1 MYETALQHFHEG
13 RLAEAAACCSTILHQ
28 TPRNFQ
34 VLCLLGQVRSRQ
46 GAFADAAY
54 ILTAA
59 MGIGSP
65 DTAGVITALNE
76 LATAE
81 AAQQHHDVA
90 IDYYRRA
97 LAIQPDDARTLYN
110 YGNALYADGQIEP
123 AIAVYRDG
131 LIKQPEFA
139 GMHNNLGN
147 ALRSAGQLQEA
158 VDSYRSAIALSPDLV
173 QAHNN
178 LGQVLCLLDSADQ
191 AVESHRRAVA
201 INPHDVDSLTGLAN
215 ALHKNKRFDE
225 ACEYF
230 RLALRRR
237 PDDAT
242 ALLGLGL
249 ALTASDRPE
258 EAFVLLERAV
268 TVSPTYRAARMAFG
282 NALVGVNRHADALEH
297 YREAGATSPV
307 SPELKHN
314 EAIALLAIGAWPE
327 GWERLEARFSI
338 PGMYPSLKL
347 PDHLPFWR
355 GEAGIEGKTILLQA
369 EQGFGDTLQYVR
381 YAPLVAERGAQVTL
395 RVQPAL
401 WKLLANMPGI
411 DTTIASDDAPPDF
424 DLLCPMMSLPLA
436 FGTRVATIPADV
448 PYLRPPPDYL
458 LLWQALLGTRS
469 RPRIG
474 IAWSG
479 RLHPPYRSMPLATL
493 APLLRR
499 ADIEFHALQLEIPPA
514 DRDWLTANP
523 LLIDHSQELKNFADT
538 AALVAQMDLVV
549 TIDTVVA
556 HLAGALARPTWI
568 MLPFSADCRW
578 LLNCDDTPWYP
589 TARLFRQKRHREWDC
604 VVAEVVK
611 ALG

>member
-1 MYETALQHFHEG
+1 MYQTALQHFHEG

-28 TPRNFQ
+28 TPRDFQ

-59 MGIGSP
+59 LGIGSP

-81 AAQQHHDVA
+81 AAQQHYDVA

-147 ALRSAGQLQEA
+147 SLRSAGQLQEA
-158 VDSYRSAIALSPDLV
+158 ADSYRSAIALSPDLV

-191 AVESHRRAVA
+191 AVESHRRALAV
-201 INPHDVDSLTGLAN
+201 NPDDVDSLTGLAN

-230 RLALRRR
+230 QLALRRR
-237 PDDAT
+237 RDDAT

-249 ALTASDRPE
+249 ALTASDRHE

-268 TVSPTYRAARMAFG
+268 TVSPTHGAARMAFG
-282 NALVGVNRHADALEH
+282 NALVGVNRHADALDH

-327 GWERLEARFSI
+327 GWERLEARFGI

-369 EQGFGDTLQYVR
+369 EQGFGDTLQYRPLCAAGSRTRCEGNAAGAAGPSEVAGKYAGDRHDHRVR
-381 YAPLVAERGAQVTL
+381 RRTAGFRLAVSVDEPAARVRHTGCHYSGRCSLFANATGLSAAVAGAVGHALAAAHRDCLVGSLASAVLARCHSPPSHRCCGA
-395 RVQPAL
+395 RISSF
-401 WKLLANMPGI
+401 MPCNW
-411 DTTIASDDAPPDF
+411 TF
-424 DLLCPMMSLPLA
+424 
-436 FGTRVATIPADV
+436 R
-448 PYLRPPPDYL
+448 RP
-458 LLWQALLGTRS
+458 
-469 RPRIG
+469 IG
-474 IAWSG
+474 IG
-479 RLHPPYRSMPLATL
+479 
-493 APLLRR
+493 
-499 ADIEFHALQLEIPPA
+499 
-514 DRDWLTANP
+514 
-523 LLIDHSQELKNFADT
+523 
-538 AALVAQMDLVV
+538 
-549 TIDTVVA
+549 
-556 HLAGALARPTWI
+556 
-568 MLPFSADCRW
+568 
-578 LLNCDDTPWYP
+578 
-589 TARLFRQKRHREWDC
+589 
-604 VVAEVVK
+604 
-611 ALG
+611 